1 MSMPKPRFTGKT
13 ALITGGGGGIGAAI
27 AHRLRQEGARVA
39 VMDLDVSAL
48 PRGEGWFVQQG
59 DCLAEDAA
67 GHFHAAVRAHLGP
80 VDILVNN
87 LGQSGR
93 ERSAPFHQ
101 SEEEVWRFVMEI
113 SLFSAMR
120 MSRLCAEDMRAR
132 GGRILNM
139 SSLAAF
145 AGNPGLADYAAAKM
159 GLVGFTRSLAR
170 EMAPF
175 GVTVNALAPG
185 AIRTAA
191 HDSMPPQIIADIVAK
206 TPAGF
211 VGEPEDVAA
220 AAAFLASDEAR
231 YITGQT
237 LLIDGGNWML

>member
-1 MSMPKPRFTGKT
+1 LADALSRFDGKT
-13 ALITGGGGGIGAAI
+13 AVITGGGGGIGAAI
-27 AHRLRQEGARVA
+27 AERLHREGARVA
-39 VMDLDVSAL
+39 VLDRDVSAL
-48 PRGEGWFVQQG
+48 PQGARWYLHEGDF
-59 DCLAEDAA
+59 LADGTPDA
-67 GHFHAAVRAHLGP
+67 FHAAVVREFGP

-93 ERSAPFHQ
+93 ERAAPFHLSQ
-101 SEEEVWRFVMEI
+101 EKVWRFVMEI

-120 MSRLCAEDMRAR
+120 MSRLCAEDLQAR
-132 GGRILNM
+132 GGRIINM

-159 GLVGFTRSLAR
+159 GLIGFTRSLAR
-170 EMAPF
+170 EMAPH

-191 HDSMPPQIIADIVAK
+191 HAAMPPGIIADIIAK
-206 TPAGF
+206 TPVGF

-220 AAAFLASDEAR
+220 AAAFLASSEAR

>member
-1 MSMPKPRFTGKT
+1 MAEPLFRFDGKT
-13 ALITGGGGGIGAAI
+13 VLITGGGGGIGAAI
-27 AHRLRQEGARVA
+27 AQRLHREGARVA
-39 VMDLDVSAL
+39 VTDRDVSAL
-48 PRGEGWFVQQG
+48 PQGERWYLHEADFLTEGVPE
-59 DCLAEDAA
+59 A
-67 GHFHAAVRAHLGP
+67 FHAAVLSAFGP
-80 VDILVNN
+80 VDILINN

-93 ERSAPFHQ
+93 ERAAPFHR
-101 SEEEVWRFVMEI
+101 SREEVWRFVMEI

-120 MSRLCAEDMRAR
+120 MTRLCAGDLQAR
-132 GGRILNM
+132 GGRIINM

-145 AGNPGLADYAAAKM
+145 TGNPGLADYAAAKM

-191 HDSMPPQIIADIVAK
+191 HAAMPAGIIEDIIAK
-206 TPAGF
+206 TPVGF
-211 VGEPEDVAA
+211 VGTPEDVAA
-220 AAAFLASDEAR
+220 AAAFLASSEAR